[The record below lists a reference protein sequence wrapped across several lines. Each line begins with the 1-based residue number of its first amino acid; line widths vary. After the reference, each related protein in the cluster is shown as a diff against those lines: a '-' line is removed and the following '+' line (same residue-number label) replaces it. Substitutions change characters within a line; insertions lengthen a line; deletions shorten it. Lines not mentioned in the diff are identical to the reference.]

1 MPREANT
8 KTDHTRKIK
17 EIENYLQIKKG
28 GRGGYIL
35 NYSKK
40 NSYFSLFE
48 QKNSV
53 YLNGQ
58 VDLVFSK
65 FTSQRKTLNI

>member
-17 EIENYLQIKKG
+17 EIENYPQIKKG
-28 GRGGYIL
+28 GRGDIFL
-35 NYSKK
+35 IIARKTV
-40 NSYFSLFE
+40 YFSLFK

-58 VDLVFSK
+58 VDLVFS
-65 FTSQRKTLNI
+65 SRRKTLNI